1 MNYKPVELKK
11 IAIKEKN
18 KDKTEWKDI
27 ASSDKDEMLFELCK
41 RFGLIPEGM
50 IYK

>member
-1 MNYKPVELKK
+1 MDKK
-11 IAIKEKN
+11 IDIEKIDIKEKN